1 MKKSLDR
8 TFLNYGIRQ
17 EDMQLIESACQS
29 EGIDAEWLKDYILK
43 PFHEERNNQNE
54 SSLEEKK
61 VTKILSRRLSK
72 KLRSNETEAYL
83 HREL

>member
-29 EGIDAEWLKDYILK
+29 EGIDAEWLKIIS
-43 PFHEERNNQNE
+43 
-54 SSLEEKK
+54 SSLSMKS
-61 VTKILSRRLSK
+61 VITKMSQVLRKRR
-72 KLRSNETEAYL
+72 
-83 HREL
+83 

>member
-29 EGIDAEWLKDYILK
+29 EGIDADWMKDCILK
-43 PFHEERNNQNE
+43 PFHDERNNQNE
-54 SSLEEKK
+54 PNLEDKK
-61 VTKILSRRLSK
+61 VTRTLK
-72 KLRSNETEAYL
+72 KALKEIKK
-83 HREL
+83 

>member
-54 SSLEEKK
+54 PSLEEKK
-61 VTKILSRRLSK
+61 VTRILK
-72 KLRSNETEAYL
+72 KDLKEIKK
-83 HREL
+83 

>member
-17 EDMQLIESACQS
+17 EDMLLIESACQT
-29 EGIDAEWLKDYILK
+29 EGIDAEWLKECILK

-54 SSLEEKK
+54 TTLEDKK
-61 VTKILSRRLSK
+61 VTRILK
-72 KLRSNETEAYL
+72 KALKEINK
-83 HREL
+83 

>member
-29 EGIDAEWLKDYILK
+29 EGIDADWLKACVLK
-43 PFHEERNNQNE
+43 PFHDERNNQNE
-54 SSLEEKK
+54 PNLEEGK
-61 VTKILSRRLSK
+61 VTKILK
-72 KLRSNETEAYL
+72 KALKEIKS
-83 HREL
+83 

>member
-17 EDMQLIESACQS
+17 DDMQLIESACQT

-43 PFHEERNNQNE
+43 PFQDERNNQKETN
-54 SSLEEKK
+54 LDEKK
-61 VTKILSRRLSK
+61 VMRILK
-72 KLRSNETEAYL
+72 KALKEIKK
-83 HREL
+83 

>member
-29 EGIDAEWLKDYILK
+29 EGIVADWMKDCILK
-43 PFHEERNNQNE
+43 PFHDERNNQNE
-54 SSLEEKK
+54 PNLEDKK
-61 VTKILSRRLSK
+61 VTRILK
-72 KLRSNETEAYL
+72 KALKEIKK
-83 HREL
+83 

>member
-1 MKKSLDR
+1 
-8 TFLNYGIRQ
+8 
-17 EDMQLIESACQS
+17 MQLIESACQS

-61 VTKILSRRLSK
+61 VTKILK
-72 KLRSNETEAYL
+72 KALKEIKK
-83 HREL
+83 

>member
-17 EDMQLIESACQS
+17 EDMTLIESACQT
-29 EGIDAEWLKDYILK
+29 EGIDAEWLKESILK

-54 SSLEEKK
+54 AALEDKK
-61 VTKILSRRLSK
+61 VTRILK
-72 KLRSNETEAYL
+72 KALKEIKK
-83 HREL
+83 

>member
-43 PFHEERNNQNE
+43 PFHMK
-54 SSLEEKK
+54 S
-61 VTKILSRRLSK
+61 VITKMSQVLRKRR
-72 KLRSNETEAYL
+72 
-83 HREL
+83 

>member
-17 EDMQLIESACQS
+17 EDMTLIESACQT
-29 EGIDAEWLKDYILK
+29 EGIDAEWLKESILK

-54 SSLEEKK
+54 TALEDKK
-61 VTKILSRRLSK
+61 MTRILK
-72 KLRSNETEAYL
+72 KALKEIKK
-83 HREL
+83 

>member
-29 EGIDAEWLKDYILK
+29 EGIDADWLKDSILK
-43 PFHEERNNQNE
+43 PFHDERNNQNE
-54 SSLEEKK
+54 PNLDEKK
-61 VTKILSRRLSK
+61 VTRILK
-72 KLRSNETEAYL
+72 KALKEIKK
-83 HREL
+83 